1 MRGIILVIVLEL
13 GLAGA
18 SVGVTGCAA
27 HQTVVAPIPGQVDT
41 LDGQV
46 YRGLRD
52 IQAAIDTYK
61 AKVKDGSFHPTA
73 GMEAGM
79 DQLNQAYNT
88 TKAAW
93 EIYHASDAP
102 ARVSSAPALR
112 ASYDGMQAKYKAAL
126 KVGAPIP
133 PLTQG
138 AK

>member
-1 MRGIILVIVLEL
+1 MRGIVLFVILEL
-13 GLAGA
+13 GMAGA

-27 HQTVVAPIPGQVDT
+27 HQSVVAPIPGQVDT

-73 GMEAGM
+73 GMETTM
-79 DQLNQAYNT
+79 QSLSQAYNT

-102 ARVSSAPALR
+102 ARASSATELR
-112 ASYDGMQAKYKAAL
+112 ADYNGMRTKYKAAL
-126 KVGAPIP
+126 DVGAPLP
-133 PLTQG
+133 AQG
-138 AK
+138 AN

>member
-1 MRGIILVIVLEL
+1 MRGIILLVILEL
-13 GLAGA
+13 GMAGA

-27 HQTVVAPIPGQVDT
+27 HQPVVAPIPGQVDT

-61 AKVKDGSFHPTA
+61 AKIKDGSFHPTA
-73 GMEAGM
+73 GMETAM
-79 DQLNQAYNT
+79 QSLSQTYNT

-102 ARVSSAPALR
+102 ARASTATGLRSS
-112 ASYDGMQAKYKAAL
+112 YNDMQTKYKAAL
-126 KVGAPIP
+126 RVGAP
-133 PLTQG
+133 LSSQG
-138 AK
+138 AN